1 MDQYQPKPKKP
12 YTGPPRPN
20 LMKHEGDLKKI
31 NQQVDTIYNELAQ
44 TRQENR
50 VLRSKINQ
58 LEFEIRSLQ
67 FGNRRFR

>member
-1 MDQYQPKPKKP
+1 MDQYQPKPKRP

-58 LEFEIRSLQ
+58 LEFEIKSLQ

>member
-1 MDQYQPKPKKP
+1 MDQYQSKPKRP

-58 LEFEIRSLQ
+58 LEFEIKSLQ